1 MRIIAPVVGGSSL
14 DLERA
19 PQTLSQGA
27 SCWETGKWT
36 GCQLLESGW
45 GYNAVVLAGGVS
57 GFLAST
63 AGMSRGLLLPVMAKE
78 WCA

>member
-1 MRIIAPVVGGSSL
+1 MDWVPA
-14 DLERA
+14 
-19 PQTLSQGA
+19 
-27 SCWETGKWT
+27 TGIWL
-36 GCQLLESGW
+36 GLYGPLH
-45 GYNAVVLAGGVS
+45 AVVLAGGVS